1 MQDKQLWLH
10 PDYYEGFKCKC
21 GACRNCCCN
30 GWDIAVG
37 MEEYFRLI
45 GMECPEEIHRRLECA
60 FRVPREPSPERYRLI
75 SPNWLGECPLRAEDG
90 LCMIQRDLGEAVL
103 PEICRMYPRCLKREG
118 SLQEAVCSNSCEAVA
133 EMLLRPEP
141 LTFRPTP
148 LTVTPPPEG
157 PRAVLFETA
166 GREQEIRLW
175 LIARV
180 QDRRCPLPRRLLALG
195 GALHA
200 MDDALTARDARRV
213 DRLLS
218 GQEDY
223 KLPVPAQPDPD
234 TLRFGLGVMEKLLT
248 VVDEGSR
255 SIRSYG
261 EAVLA
266 YFGQGEEAFHRYEA
280 AREHWER
287 IMPLWP
293 CWMENLLA
301 NHMFFTRFPF
311 QDRPVSLRDEYTA
324 LCAVYTLLRFL
335 WVGWM
340 ADKEDTSA
348 AVDVT
353 AAAFRLIDHTE
364 FDRYAVPVL
373 KGLGCDR
380 WDSLARLLCL

>member
-1 MQDKQLWLH
+1 MSRTDIYLA
-10 PDYYEGFKCKC
+10 PDYVPGFACKM
-21 GACRNCCCN
+21 GACRAACCE
-30 GWDIAVG
+30 GWPISFSMTD
-37 MEEYFRLI
+37 YFRLI
-45 GMECPEEIHRRLECA
+45 GVDCSPELRRRLDCA
-60 FRVPREPSPERYRLI
+60 MHLAPHPTEEEYAQIVPRYDG
-75 SPNWLGECPLRAEDG
+75 NCPLRLPDGRCGLQAE
-90 LCMIQRDLGEAVL
+90 LGEDSLSAV
-103 PEICRMYPRCLKREG
+103 CRLYPRGVRTQGGKE
-118 SLQEAVCSNSCEAVA
+118 CSCANSCEAVA

-157 PRAVLFETA
+157 PRAVFFETA

-180 QDRRCPLPRRLLALG
+180 QDRRYPLPRRLLALG

-248 VVDEGSR
+248 VVDEGSC

-266 YFGQGEEAFHRYEA
+266 CFGQGEEAFRRYEA

-287 IMPLWP
+287 VMPLWP